1 MQKNSL
7 PNRKEARMQIEIKGR
22 NVPVP
27 DDLRRHAERRL
38 EKVSRQV
45 SEFARL
51 EIELLREPNPRVADH
66 QVAEATLYLKGVT
79 LRARDASPQMMHSLN
94 LVVDELARQV
104 KRYRDRRRRRR
115 QTRAALAEHAS
126 LIGAPPTPGIP
137 PAPAV
142 P

>member
-1 MQKNSL
+1 
-7 PNRKEARMQIEIKGR
+7 MQIDIKGR

-27 DDLRRHAERRL
+27 DDLRKHIEQRL

-51 EIELLREPNPRVADH
+51 EIELLRELNPRVADH

-79 LRARDASPQMMHSLN
+79 LRARDASPQMLHSVN

-115 QTRAALAEHAS
+115 ETRTAAAELTQAAGGRGRVPPA
-126 LIGAPPTPGIP
+126 LPVPPTTGVP

-142 P
+142 Q

>member
-1 MQKNSL
+1 
-7 PNRKEARMQIEIKGR
+7 MQIEMKGR
-22 NVPVP
+22 NMSVP

-45 SEFARL
+45 SELARL
-51 EIELLREPNPRVADH
+51 EIELLHEPNPRVADH

-79 LRARDASPQMMHSLN
+79 LRARDASPQMLHSLN

-104 KRYRDRRRRRR
+104 KRHRDRRRRRR
-115 QTRAALAEHAS
+115 ETRAALAARS
-126 LIGAPPTPGIP
+126 ALGRIAAPEGGPDSGL
-137 PAPAV
+137 PAV

>member
-1 MQKNSL
+1 
-7 PNRKEARMQIEIKGR
+7 MQIEIKGR

-27 DDLRRHAERRL
+27 DDLRRHVERRL

-79 LRARDASPQMMHSLN
+79 LRARDASPRMLHSLN

-104 KRYRDRRRRRR
+104 KRHRVGRRRRRK
-115 QTRAALAEHAS
+115 TRAALTALAELGSAAEHA
-126 LIGAPPTPGIP
+126 LGARERNPGADPEI
-137 PAPAV
+137 PAV

>member
-1 MQKNSL
+1 V
-7 PNRKEARMQIEIKGR
+7 QIEIKGR

-27 DDLRRHAERRL
+27 EDLRKHAERRL

-79 LRARDASPQMMHSLN
+79 LRARDASPQMLHSLN

-104 KRYRDRRRRRR
+104 KRHRDRRRRRR
-115 QTRAALAEHAS
+115 ETRAALADRLAERTLAAREAKPATGGS
-126 LIGAPPTPGIP
+126 GFPPTP
-137 PAPAV
+137 AV
-142 P
+142 S

>member
-1 MQKNSL
+1 
-7 PNRKEARMQIEIKGR
+7 MQIEIKGR

-27 DDLRRHAERRL
+27 DDLRRHVERRL

-79 LRARDASPQMMHSLN
+79 LRARDASPRMLHSLN

-104 KRYRDRRRRRR
+104 KRHRVGRRRRRK
-115 QTRAALAEHAS
+115 TRAALTALAELGSAAEHA
-126 LIGAPPTPGIP
+126 LGARERKQAADPEI
-137 PAPAV
+137 PAV